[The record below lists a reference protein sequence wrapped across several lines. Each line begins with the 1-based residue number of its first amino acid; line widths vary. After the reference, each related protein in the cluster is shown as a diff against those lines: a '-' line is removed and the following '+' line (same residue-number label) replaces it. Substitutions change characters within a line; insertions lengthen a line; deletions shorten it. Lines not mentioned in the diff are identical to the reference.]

1 MAETYWLWITT
12 WKAWKKLSRIWK
24 LRCSPWNVRT
34 RKWRL
39 FLKSKCTELHSDV
52 SELKTELTKC
62 ADVIR
67 HHASKATDNDRAMLS
82 EGLNAISRKTCKLE
96 SARNN
101 IASNIANV
109 ERSVQDN
116 TVNITNIAKIQ
127 HDRHRLCRLHGDN
140 HTTRTW
146 YSTNLI
152 FRILLLK
159 LPEMPLAIILH
170 FTQRHQ

>member
-1 MAETYWLWITT
+1 MELRDNDRNILAMNNDMKSLKETVANLKAEMLTMKGT
-12 WKAWKKLSRIWK
+12 
-24 LRCSPWNVRT
+24 NEE
-34 RKWRL
+34 RKTV
-39 FLKSKCTELHSDV
+39 FESKCAELHSDV

-109 ERSVQDN
+109 E
-116 TVNITNIAKIQ
+116 
-127 HDRHRLCRLHGDN
+127 
-140 HTTRTW
+140 
-146 YSTNLI
+146 
-152 FRILLLK
+152 
-159 LPEMPLAIILH
+159 
-170 FTQRHQ
+170 